1 MAKISIIIPIYNVRE
16 YLAKCIESVINQT
29 YQDIEIICVD
39 DGSTDGS
46 YEICE
51 YYKKKD
57 SRIKVVHKINEGIVS
72 ARQTGLK
79 IANGEYVGF
88 VDGDDWIDEKMYESM
103 IQTME
108 KSNVDIVETG
118 VIDSYNSF
126 TEKER
131 KYKLKEG
138 IYKSEKFKK
147 NILNNLIYDGKFYN
161 YGVVSV
167 YLWNKLFKR
176 KYITE
181 CYMKLDYKQSMF
193 EDFVSVYPYLIK
205 HQSIAIINKAFY
217 HYRVVNNST
226 KRRDLKN
233 ANEVLLLHVKTIKEC
248 INNSKY
254 KNMLLLQLNYF
265 MLFFLLIYNIKIFD
279 LLSQNILIPYGGITH
294 NDIVILYGCGV
305 NGINIYRYLKQ
316 NSECKIVNWV
326 DKNFKN
332 INFTNIGI
340 KYAINSPETINC
352 NEKAKIIITP
362 LNETVAEWIKEDL
375 KNKGISDEKI
385 LWIEKKYIENPEL
398 LLKILE

>member
-103 IQTME
+103 IRNME
-108 KSNVDIVETG
+108 KSNVDMVETG

-279 LLSQNILIPYGGITH
+279 LSSQNILIPYGGITH

>member
-79 IANGEYVGF
+79 IANGKYVGF

-103 IQTME
+103 IRTME
-108 KSNVDIVETG
+108 KSNVDMVETG

>member
-103 IQTME
+103 IRTME
-108 KSNVDIVETG
+108 KSNVDMVETG

>member
-16 YLAKCIESVINQT
+16 YLTKCIESVINQT

-72 ARQTGLK
+72 ARQMGLK

-103 IQTME
+103 IRTME
-108 KSNVDIVETG
+108 KSNVDMVETG
-118 VIDSYNSF
+118 VIDSYNTF

-176 KYITE
+176 KYIME
-181 CYMKLDYKQSMF
+181 CFMKLDYKQSMF

-226 KRRDLKN
+226 KRRNLKN
-233 ANEVLLLHVKTIKEC
+233 ANEVLLLHVKTMKQC

-294 NDIVILYGCGV
+294 NDIVILYGGGV
-305 NGINIYRYLKQ
+305 NGINIYSYLKQ
-316 NSECKIVNWV
+316 NSKCKIANWV
-326 DKNFKN
+326 DKNYKN
-332 INFTNIGI
+332 IDYTNIGI

-362 LNETVAEWIKEDL
+362 LNETVAEWIKKDL

>member
-57 SRIKVVHKINEGIVS
+57 SRIKVVHKVNEGIVS

-103 IQTME
+103 IRTME
-108 KSNVDIVETG
+108 KSNVDMVETG

-193 EDFVSVYPYLIK
+193 DDFVSVYPYLIK

-226 KRRDLKN
+226 KRRNLKN

-294 NDIVILYGCGV
+294 NDIVILYGGGV

-332 INFTNIGI
+332 IDFTNIGI
-340 KYAINSPETINC
+340 KCAINSPETINC

-375 KNKGISDEKI
+375 KNKGVSDEKI

>member
-1 MAKISIIIPIYNVRE
+1 
-16 YLAKCIESVINQT
+16 
-29 YQDIEIICVD
+29 
-39 DGSTDGS
+39 
-46 YEICE
+46 
-51 YYKKKD
+51 
-57 SRIKVVHKINEGIVS
+57 
-72 ARQTGLK
+72 
-79 IANGEYVGF
+79 
-88 VDGDDWIDEKMYESM
+88 
-103 IQTME
+103 
-108 KSNVDIVETG
+108 
-118 VIDSYNSF
+118 
-126 TEKER
+126 
-131 KYKLKEG
+131 
-138 IYKSEKFKK
+138 
-147 NILNNLIYDGKFYN
+147 
-161 YGVVSV
+161 
-167 YLWNKLFKR
+167 
-176 KYITE
+176 
-181 CYMKLDYKQSMF
+181 
-193 EDFVSVYPYLIK
+193 
-205 HQSIAIINKAFY
+205 
-217 HYRVVNNST
+217 
-226 KRRDLKN
+226 
-233 ANEVLLLHVKTIKEC
+233 
-248 INNSKY
+248 
-254 KNMLLLQLNYF
+254 MLLLQLNYF

>member
-57 SRIKVVHKINEGIVS
+57 SRIKIVHKINEGIVS

-103 IQTME
+103 IRTME
-108 KSNVDIVETG
+108 KSNVDMVETG

-147 NILNNLIYDGKFYN
+147 YILNNLIYDGKFYN

>member
-103 IQTME
+103 IRNME
-108 KSNVDIVETG
+108 KSNVDMVETG